1 MKIHEFEKYL
11 EDMRDQGNSGD
22 QDDSPS
28 LNDGEEDSN
37 SNADNNNNNTADN
50 Q

>member
-11 EDMRDQGNSGD
+11 EDISDQGNSGD
-22 QDDSPS
+22 QEDSPS
-28 LNDGEEDSN
+28 LNDGEEENS
-37 SNADNNNNNTADN
+37 SNADNNINNTADN